1 MKTLIK
7 IHLSFT
13 HRSVWMLYLACDELA
28 LAFRPVAHPTD
39 KQVLYVL
46 LIHFECLVQAIMGMT
61 SALLAE
67 F

>member
-1 MKTLIK
+1 M
-7 IHLSFT
+7 S
-13 HRSVWMLYLACDELA
+13 YLACDELA